1 MINDVIKNV
10 YPDRKCPPRRDIC
23 ELSAGHQKGVGRVWV
38 SWGHRRSWPAA
49 DLPLSSIQEL
59 TGEELLAECVHDLEH
74 WSAVWRT
81 RWEFIQRFWI
91 KERKWNTRQSLPWLF
106 LLHRSSVLISIFPKI
121 RRETL
126 YQGSEYKSFHYVT

>member
-1 MINDVIKNV
+1 MCTLIESVLLGGTSVSSQQDIRRGLDVFGWPEVIEGRD
-10 YPDRKCPPRRDIC
+10 PLQTSPSPPSRSSLERSC
-23 ELSAGHQKGVGRVWV
+23 WQSVSTTWNTGVQSEGQDG
-38 SWGHRRSWPAA
+38 S
-49 DLPLSSIQEL
+49 LSS
-59 TGEELLAECVHDLEH
+59 G
-74 WSAVWRT
+74 
-81 RWEFIQRFWI
+81 FWI